1 MLAGERVRA
10 GEPGQVTGHVNL
22 GIGRRAGLMTLAGT
36 ARATTDLRPYQLVI
50 DGRHSE
56 AASGRRYESVD
67 PFAGTG
73 WATAADGDSRDVD
86 RAVAAARQA
95 LAGPWG
101 KLSGFGRARL
111 MRRLGD
117 ILARDA
123 DQLAEVETRDTGKL
137 LREMRG
143 QLDAIPDWFSYF
155 AGLADKLEGTTIPT
169 DKPNF
174 LVYTRREPA
183 GVVGAIV
190 PWNSPLLLLC
200 WKLAPALAAGCTVV
214 AKPSDYSPASAVE
227 LADRMAEAGFPP
239 GVFNVVTGFG
249 PAVGQALA
257 AHPGIDKIA
266 FTGSTAVGAEVAR
279 AAAGNITGVL
289 LELGG
294 KSAHV
299 VFEDA
304 DLDATCNGVL
314 AGVFAATG
322 QTCMA
327 GSRLLVQRSVHDALV
342 ARIVDRAGSIRL
354 GDPRAADTEMGPL
367 ATEPQYRKV
376 LAFFRSVVAEGAT
389 VAAGGQAEE
398 RLGGFFVQPTVV
410 TGVTPGMSVAGEEVF
425 GPVLAV
431 LPFDTEDEAV
441 SLANDTRYGL
451 AGAVWTKDIHRGH
464 RVAHALRTGTVWI
477 NAYRVVGPDVPFGGF
492 GMSGIGRENGID
504 AVREYTQTK
513 AIWVELTG
521 GSRDPFTLG

>member
-1 MLAGERVRA
+1 
-10 GEPGQVTGHVNL
+10 
-22 GIGRRAGLMTLAGT
+22 MTAPVGT
-36 ARATTDLRPYQLVI
+36 TPAAADIRHYQLVI
-50 DGRHSE
+50 DGRQAQ
-56 AASGRRYESVD
+56 AASGRRFDSLD
-67 PFAGTG
+67 PFLGSC
-73 WATAADGDSRDVD
+73 WATAADGDARDVD
-86 RAVAAARQA
+86 LAVTAARQA

-101 KLSGFGRARL
+101 ALTGFGRARL

-143 QLDAIPDWFSYF
+143 QLDAIPEWFYYF
-155 AGLADKLEGTTIPT
+155 AGLADKLEGTTIPS

-183 GVVGAIV
+183 GVVAAIV

-227 LADRMAEAGFPP
+227 LAGRMAEAGFPP

-249 PAVGQALA
+249 PAVGKALA
-257 AHPGIDKIA
+257 AHPDVDKVA
-266 FTGSTAVGAEVAR
+266 FTGSTGVGAEVAR

-294 KSAHV
+294 KSAHL
-299 VFEDA
+299 VFADA
-304 DLDATCNGVL
+304 DLDAACNGVL

-327 GSRLLVQRSVHDALV
+327 GSRLLVQRSVHDDLV
-342 ARIVDRAGSIRL
+342 AAIVDRAGSIRL

-376 LAFFRSVVAEGAT
+376 LSFFESAAAQGAT
-389 VAAGGQAEE
+389 VAAGGRAEP
-398 RLGGFFVQPTVV
+398 RLGGYFVQPTVL

-431 LPFDTEDEAV
+431 LPFDTEEEAV
-441 SLANDTRYGL
+441 GLANGSRYGL

-464 RVAHALRTGTVWI
+464 RVAHALRAGTVWI

-521 GSRDPFTLG
+521 GTRDPFTLG